1 MAIVGSSYTPTIP
14 IQGPTKTTIIIDAT
28 GRTLVVPAKGARQ
41 YAYAPYS
48 KYLVGA
54 ALLAAN
60 GEIYTGC
67 NVENAAYPATI
78 CAERVALVKAVS
90 EGVRSFVAVAVV
102 TENAGSPCGTCRQ
115 MLYEFAPDLAVMIAD
130 GEGTI
135 RNETTIS
142 ALLPN
147 GFGPAQLEPADGS
160 VT

>member
-1 MAIVGSSYTPTIP
+1 MPTSPVQGSSQT
-14 IQGPTKTTIIIDAT
+14 TTITDEVR
-28 GRTLVVPAKGARQ
+28 RTLVAAAQRARQ

-115 MLYEFAPDLAVMIAD
+115 MLNEFAPDLAVVIAD
-130 GEGTI
+130 GEGSI
-135 RNETTIS
+135 QYETTIS
-142 ALLPN
+142 GLLPH
-147 GFGPAQLEPADGS
+147 GFGPAQLEHVEGS
-160 VT
+160 PT